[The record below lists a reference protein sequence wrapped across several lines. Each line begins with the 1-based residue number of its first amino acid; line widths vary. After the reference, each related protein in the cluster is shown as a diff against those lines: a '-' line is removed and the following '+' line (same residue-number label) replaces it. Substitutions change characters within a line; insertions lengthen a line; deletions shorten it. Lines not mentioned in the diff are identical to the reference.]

1 MSRNTPRISK
11 LASILLMSAHCLA
24 IARTDLRAVETEGPV
39 DPMTAAYGARTTLE
53 ASDHEFALQSKQL
66 LEALDASIQRVPQRS
81 WESDFSNEREAL
93 LLFIRVTEALI
104 KECDEVLAAQQRYL
118 EAGRRYAS
126 DLAQAGPT
134 FSAAANLHREFASA
148 EVYSD
153 ARQDYL
159 LMADILDALA
169 VRCQHLP
176 SDLNPQ
182 VQAVEELYPYL
193 QNGRQVLVR
202 FRDVLQAIPVLQSF
216 QEFDALDRR
225 LKQYVNSYEKFRG
238 SLHKLHKQLEAS
250 PTMELGSKIVSIGT
264 KTSSFRHR
272 SPPATNNLQL
282 AVWQRNQ
289 FVTSR
294 QSERFPGE
302 RPGASSFAE
311 DNRELSPTRHILVYA
326 KRESPFEYRYAGV
339 RDDALVDVGQRFD
352 IRTADGTI
360 CPVTVVDKFYWSD
373 QSQTQYWSTQTHQ
386 FRH

>member
-93 LLFIRVTEALI
+93 LLFIRVTKALI
-104 KECDEVLAAQQRYL
+104 KECDAQQRYL

-169 VRCQHLP
+169 ARCEHLP
-176 SDLNPQ
+176 SQLNPQ
-182 VQAVEELYPYL
+182 VEAVEELYPYL

-202 FRDVLQAIPVLQSF
+202 FHDVLQAIPVLQSV

-250 PTMELGSKIVSIGT
+250 PTMELSSKIVSIGPE
-264 KTSSFRHR
+264 TSSFRR
-272 SPPATNNLQL
+272 RTPPATNNLQL

-289 FVTSR
+289 FVTS
-294 QSERFPGE
+294 
-302 RPGASSFAE
+302 
-311 DNRELSPTRHILVYA
+311 
-326 KRESPFEYRYAGV
+326 K
-339 RDDALVDVGQRFD
+339 
-352 IRTADGTI
+352 
-360 CPVTVVDKFYWSD
+360 WS
-373 QSQTQYWSTQTHQ
+373 
-386 FRH
+386 